1 MLFGRESWRLGDD
14 LPDGALR
21 RVFGLIVGLFS
32 ALMGIGGGAIS
43 NLMLTLYGRPIR
55 QSVATSAGVG
65 VLISIPGAIGYVLA
79 GWGKAGLP
87 PGSLGFVSLL
97 AFALIVPTTLL
108 STRIGV
114 RLAHTMPK
122 RRLEVLFGLFLAAVC
137 TRFVILLIP

>member
-1 MLFGRESWRLGDD
+1 
-14 LPDGALR
+14 
-21 RVFGLIVGLFS
+21 
-32 ALMGIGGGAIS
+32 
-43 NLMLTLYGRPIR
+43 
-55 QSVATSAGVG
+55 

-87 PGSLGFVSLL
+87 PGSAGFVSLL

-108 STRIGV
+108 TTRIGV
-114 RLAHTMPK
+114 RLAHTLPK